1 MPKPTNIRNLTGLGG
16 APAGGAKSTFKI
28 TPIMPDEAKDAKDKK
43 KDGESI
49 AARKLDLGHNL
60 SAKAAKAQGG
70 GSGSA
75 GRPKV

>member
-1 MPKPTNIRNLTGLGG
+1 MAKPSDLRNRLGVGGTPPGGGTGN
-16 APAGGAKSTFKI
+16 FKI
-28 TPIMPDEAKDAKDKK
+28 TPIGTDDTKDKK
-43 KDGESI
+43 KDGESV